1 MGTAAKIR
9 TYRVRAGKS
18 AGEVAERLG
27 LNDSWYADLEQRD
40 DELASTLSLFQ
51 GMELASILGVHL
63 RDLFSDGGSNE
74 ETIPILELPGR
85 INAHVAREEVS
96 IEQFED
102 QVGWELRE
110 FLSAP
115 IKGAA
120 ELPILFIQAV
130 ASPLGINWLS
140 LVPDEEAD

>member
-1 MGTAAKIR
+1 
-9 TYRVRAGKS
+9 
-18 AGEVAERLG
+18 
-27 LNDSWYADLEQRD
+27 
-40 DELASTLSLFQ
+40 
-51 GMELASILGVHL
+51 MELASILGVHL
-63 RDLFSDGGSNE
+63 RDLLSDGASPD
-74 ETIPILELPGR
+74 ETIPILELPAR
-85 INAHVAREEVS
+85 INAHVAREGIS